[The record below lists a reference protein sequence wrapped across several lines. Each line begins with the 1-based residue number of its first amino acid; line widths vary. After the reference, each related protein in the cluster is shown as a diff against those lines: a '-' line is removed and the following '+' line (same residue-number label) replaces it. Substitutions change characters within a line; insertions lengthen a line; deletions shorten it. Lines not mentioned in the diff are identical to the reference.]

1 MDGHA
6 TALASPSAGSFPDKL
21 VRSEYSDEG
30 AQGESTETAPPPEN
44 FAVDPPSTAIHLS
57 CSGRRA
63 AEVVVHADPPGSF
76 AERRPGRSM
85 RRRRRRSSLSA
96 GSSSAGWTSTG
107 VNRFVDRSTLSRSAS
122 FELRRRR
129 YAPFSAPSFSS
140 GIQSVSQKHL
150 RWFNPRVYMYL
161 TCLTRS
167 IHLFMAICPVR
178 VYGLSESPI
187 VRPLRLTDPSLS
199 CTPCPMLLVFDHR
212 IEHEDSA
219 LILIFVIVVCSFL
232 CIHQSVTVEIICAH
246 FVCML
251 LAHSCWYTN

>member
-21 VRSEYSDEG
+21 ARSEYSEEG
-30 AQGESTETAPPPEN
+30 APGESTETAPPPEN
-44 FAVDPPSTAIHLS
+44 FAVDPPSAAIHFP
-57 CSGRRA
+57 CSVRRA
-63 AEVVVHADPPGSF
+63 AEAVVHVDPPGSF
-76 AERRPGRSM
+76 AERRPGRFV
-85 RRRRRRSSLSA
+85 RRRRRRSSISA
-96 GSSSAGWTSTG
+96 SSSSAGFTSTRF
-107 VNRFVDRSTLSRSAS
+107 NRFADRSTLSRSTS

-150 RWFNPRVYMYL
+150 RWFNRRVYMYF
-161 TCLTRS
+161 TWLTRS

-199 CTPCPMLLVFDHR
+199 CTPCPRLLV
-212 IEHEDSA
+212 IEHTIEQEDSA
-219 LILIFVIVVCSFL
+219 VILIFVIVVCSFL
-232 CIHQSVTVEIICAH
+232 CIHLSLTAKIICAH
-246 FVCML
+246 FSCML
-251 LAHSCWYTN
+251 IGHSCWYTN